1 MLIMTKPIGGRGY
14 KAPYTTTHVRVPTHI
29 KPQVEALIDNYRNEM
44 LGIDGNNP
52 LTTSEDKM
60 LTSLDEVLVLA
71 QEILARKQSARKSMT
86 LLLSAIYGK
95 EVNL

>member
-1 MLIMTKPIGGRGY
+1 MTKPIGGRGY
-14 KAPYTTTHVRVPTHI
+14 KAPYTTTHVRVPTDI
-29 KPQVEALIDNYRNEM
+29 KPQVEVLIDNYRNEM
-44 LGIDGNNP
+44 LGINGNNS

>member
-1 MLIMTKPIGGRGY
+1 MTKPIGGRGY
-14 KAPYTTTHVRVPTHI
+14 KAPYTTTHVRVPTDI
-29 KPQVEALIDNYRNEM
+29 KSQVEALIDNYRNEM
-44 LGIDGNNP
+44 LGIDENNS

>member
-1 MLIMTKPIGGRGY
+1 MTKPVGGRGY
-14 KAPYTTTHVRVPTHI
+14 KAPYTTTHVRVPTDI
-29 KPQVEALIDNYRNEM
+29 KPQVDALIDNYRNE
-44 LGIDGNNP
+44 LLSINQTNS
-52 LTTSEDKM
+52 LTTSDDKL

-95 EVNL
+95 EVKL